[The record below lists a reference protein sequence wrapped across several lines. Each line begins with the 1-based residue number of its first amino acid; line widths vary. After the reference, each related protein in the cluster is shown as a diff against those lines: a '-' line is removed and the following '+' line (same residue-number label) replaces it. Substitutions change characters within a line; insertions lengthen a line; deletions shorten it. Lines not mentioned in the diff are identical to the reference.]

1 MRARLLHAALRDA
14 RPRACPRISTALS
27 RRKDAIKLEP
37 SNARLPCAAIF
48 PMPRLMC
55 HLQPLCHKPQSLPD
69 EPWSSPLGAAW
80 RASSRE
86 RKRRKRRKQGR
97 HSPRPSRQHPST
109 GSVVL
114 WLCCSPEIC
123 AASALVAKAS
133 PNRKDGSLSS
143 TTKSA
148 RTDAQSVRT
157 CSAIP
162 IVCLIAGTLRVEGAS
177 TARPSRLD
185 SLPTMDGAAT
195 ILPMIGKRAAA

>member
-1 MRARLLHAALRDA
+1 MRHRIIYVG
-14 RPRACPRISTALS
+14 RACRTRPGLAHAKPCLIIRS
-27 RRKDAIKLEP
+27 RRHVSRQVAG
-37 SNARLPCAAIF
+37 
-48 PMPRLMC
+48 
-55 HLQPLCHKPQSLPD
+55 HKPQRLPD
-69 EPWSSPLGAAW
+69 EPWTSPLGAAW

-123 AASALVAKAS
+123 AASALVANATT
-133 PNRKDGSLSS
+133 NRKGASLSCTRKS
-143 TTKSA
+143 T

-162 IVCLIAGTLRVEGAS
+162 IVCLIAGTLRVGGAS

-185 SLPTMDGAAT
+185 SLPTMDGAAS
-195 ILPMIGKRAAA
+195 ILPMIGRNPAV